1 MAEFRVRCPNC
12 SNNFCSSCSKEPYH
26 LGYTCEEAERYAN
39 ASHCR
44 FCLEELKKPSSSRS
58 PAFRACCD
66 SDECVKVRDQC
77 CDKKLACGHWCKGFK
92 DEKVCL
98 PCLDKKCIENLNAT
112 LPNNK
117 KMLEDFSDDDYC
129 GICMVA
135 GLGQEPCVRL
145 GNCKHIFHLNCL
157 KRKVEGKWPSPRM
170 TFDFVNCSACKIP
183 ITVPDHPELNVFLN
197 KIYAL
202 KRDME
207 NKAVEKAKAEGL
219 EKDERMKSD
228 PFNGDLA
235 KYAVFKCAYYLCF
248 SC

>member
-1 MAEFRVRCPNC
+1 
-12 SNNFCSSCSKEPYH
+12 
-26 LGYTCEEAERYAN
+26 
-39 ASHCR
+39 
-44 FCLEELKKPSSSRS
+44 
-58 PAFRACCD
+58 
-66 SDECVKVRDQC
+66 
-77 CDKKLACGHWCKGFK
+77 
-92 DEKVCL
+92 L
-98 PCLDKKCIENLNAT
+98 PCLDKKCIENLNAS
-112 LPNNK
+112 LSNDK
-117 KMLEDFSDDDYC
+117 KMLQDFSDDDYC

-135 GLGQEPCVRL
+135 GLGQEPCVKL

-219 EKDERMKSD
+219 EKDERLKSD